1 MFHGWTRVSVAVF
14 SFSLTLTLAAQ
25 NAALVGTAKDPTGA
39 VIAGANVTLTNRD
52 TSVGQSI
59 QTDLDGNYEFPF
71 VKPGNYSLK
80 AEQKGFKTFVQTD
93 LILTVDQRLR
103 LDATME
109 VGEASTTITVQAE
122 AAGVQTETSALG
134 EVVTTRKISE
144 VPLNGRFFLDI
155 ALLTAGTVAP
165 STNNRTFLAVP
176 SGIGMSGINAS
187 GTREDS
193 TNYMFD
199 GINLSD
205 MVQNQITF
213 QPNIESI
220 QECKVVT
227 NAFSAE
233 YGRNAGIIITG
244 VSKSGTNRIHGSVFE
259 FVRNEVF
266 DAKNYFDPAGPI
278 LPFKRNI
285 YGYSLGGPVIRNRT
299 FFFTSYEGRQGREV
313 ASLKTQ
319 VPTPAQRAT
328 VTNPVVLK
336 LLPLIPPANDS
347 TGTFFVGSAP
357 RKRELNQF
365 TGRIDHSFN
374 SNNYLFGSFIS
385 NRDSR
390 SEPTLQGN
398 NLPGFGDDRPA
409 TRMILS
415 LGYTHVFSPSIT
427 NELRAGL
434 NRVLISFNPA
444 YKATPDSAGITSPSA
459 VFPDFIV
466 SGGLAFGGITGFP
479 QGRGDTTFEYADTV
493 SWTRGKHSIKFGA
506 EFRRFRNNNNNGGT
520 GGTVNFPNLAAFLA
534 GAPTSATQTSLP
546 ATPALRVSAL
556 GTFIQDDIKLTS
568 RLTINAGLRW
578 EYNGVPSEI
587 HNRLGIYEFAANRLS
602 TVGTNGV
609 ERPYNKQFTNFGPR
623 LGFAYDPFGDGKT
636 VIRTGVGLYYD
647 QPVTNIVTG
656 LGSNPPFSQSVNNTS
671 NVNIANPFAAPP
683 GTGSALNA
691 VDPNFRNGRVLS
703 YNFNIQR
710 ELFKT
715 GFQVAYVGSQGRH
728 LRLNGD
734 YNQGINAVRPIA
746 TFLNGNVVTAA
757 SSINVQQ
764 SVSNSNYNG
773 MWLSAEKRFSK
784 GLTFNAS
791 YTFSKSIDNNSVG
804 SSNPQI
810 QNFYNIAAE
819 RSLSDFDARHRFVLS
834 GIYMFPFKAERGL
847 VNRLVE
853 GWSISPIVNLQSGN
867 PFSPIVALTRS
878 ITPGQPPIA
887 GTIYNSGS
895 LLGFDR
901 PDVVPGQS
909 LYVTNPS
916 PTQWLNP
923 LAFVRH
929 NLGFGNAGRN
939 ILEGPGL
946 QDIDVALSKA
956 TTIKEGILV
965 QFRAEAFNLF
975 NHPNFAQPQ
984 NAFTATTFGQVTATR
999 TTRGDLGSSRQL
1011 QLGIKLL
1018 F

>member
-1 MFHGWTRVSVAVF
+1 MFLGWKRV
-14 SFSLTLTLAAQ
+14 FSLTLTLSLQLLAQ
-25 NAALVGTAKDPTGA
+25 NAALVGTAKDSTGA
-39 VIAGANVTLTNRD
+39 VIPGANITLSNRD
-52 TSVGQSI
+52 TGVGQSI
-59 QTDLDGNYEFPF
+59 QTDQDGNFEFPF

-80 AEQKGFKTFVQTD
+80 AEQKGFKTFVQPE
-93 LILTVDQRLR
+93 LVLAVSERLR
-103 LDATME
+103 VDPAME
-109 VGEASTTITVQAE
+109 VGEASTTITIAAE

-134 EVVTTRKISE
+134 EVVTTKKISE

-220 QECKVVT
+220 QEFKVVT

-285 YGYSLGGPVIRNRT
+285 YGYSLGGPIIRNKT
-299 FFFTSYEGRQGREV
+299 FFFTSYEGREGREV

-319 VPTPAQRAT
+319 VPTPSQRST

-336 LLPLIPPANDS
+336 LLPLIPAANDS

-374 SNNYLFGSFIS
+374 SNNFLFGSFIS

-409 TRMILS
+409 KRYILS
-415 LGYTHVFSPSIT
+415 LGYTRVISPGIT

-434 NRVLISFNPA
+434 NRVLISFNQA

-459 VFPDFIV
+459 VFPDFVV
-466 SGGLAFGGITGFP
+466 SGGLAFGGITNFP

-493 SWTRGKHSIKFGA
+493 SWTRGKHSVKFGA

-520 GGTVNFPNLAAFLA
+520 GGTVNFPNLAAFLT
-534 GAPTSATQTSLP
+534 GTPSSATQTSLP
-546 ATPALRVSAL
+546 ATPALRVNAL

-587 HNRLGIYEFAANRLS
+587 HNRLGIYDFAASKLNS
-602 TVGTNGV
+602 VGTNGV
-609 ERPYNKQFTNFGPR
+609 ERPYKKQFTNFGPR
-623 LGFAYDPFGDGKT
+623 IGFAYDPFGDGKT
-636 VIRTGVGLYYD
+636 VVRTGIGLYYD

-671 NVNIANPFAAPP
+671 NVSISNPFASPP
-683 GTGSALNA
+683 GTGSAIQA
-691 VDPNFRNGRVLS
+691 VDPNFKSGRVLS

-710 ELFKT
+710 EIFGT
-715 GFQVAYVGSQGRH
+715 VVQVAYVGSQGRH

-734 YNQGINAVRPIA
+734 YNQGIGAVRPIA
-746 TFLNGNVVTAA
+746 AF
-757 SSINVQQ
+757 SSINVQE

-773 MWLSAEKRFSK
+773 MWLSVEKRFSK
-784 GLTFNAS
+784 SLSFNAS

-810 QNFYNIAAE
+810 QDFYNIRAE
-819 RSLSDFDARHRFVLS
+819 HALSDFDARHRFVLS
-834 GIYMFPFKAERGL
+834 GIYMLPFKVQHSL

-853 GWSISPIVNLQSGN
+853 GWSISPIVNLQTGN

-878 ITPGQPPIA
+878 ITPGQPPLA

-895 LLGFDR
+895 LLQFDR
-901 PDVVPGQS
+901 PDVVPGQP
-909 LYVTNPS
+909 LYVTNPT

-939 ILEGPGL
+939 ILTGPGL
-946 QDIDVALSKA
+946 QDIDVALAKA

-975 NHPNFAQPQ
+975 NHPNFTQPQ
-984 NAFTATTFGQVTATR
+984 NAFTATTFGQITATR

-1011 QLGIKLL
+1011 QLGIKLI